1 MARDNGLRHTNSE
14 SPGTPGR
21 FAFVRSLSPVRTAAI
36 VTILAAAFLAVHHLA
51 GGSGQ
56 KAHPEPA
63 FLTTEL
69 GAPQRS
75 ATLVR
80 RPDPSTTVT
89 IHPRGGYTIA
99 GRRTAVTLSPAT
111 AGGGA
116 WQTHA
121 RGASRPTPFG
131 RETILVSGS
140 KTEQFL
146 TVTRH
151 QGRKTWEWKL
161 DTGTLRPRRT
171 PDG

>member
-21 FAFVRSLSPVRTAAI
+21 FAFVRSVSPVRTAAI

-80 RPDPSTTVT
+80 RPAPRTTVT
-89 IHPRGGYTIA
+89 IRPRGGYAIRH
-99 GRRTAVTLSPAT
+99 GRRAVGVTTLG
-111 AGGGA
+111 AGGAA
-116 WQTHA
+116 WHSR
-121 RGASRPTPFG
+121 RGGVTRPTPFG
-131 RETILVSGS
+131 RESILVDGT
-140 KTEQFL
+140 KTEQYL
-146 TVTRH
+146 TVATH
-151 QGRKTWEWKL
+151 HGL
-161 DTGTLRPRRT
+161 
-171 PDG
+171 